1 MRKFCIMIGTLTVL
15 VSATLH
21 TLAAQPAS
29 EVRGTVTDGDS
40 GRPLA
45 GVSVALSGSAV
56 STTTDAKGAY
66 ASRVPSAAAVLEF
79 SRVGYLTLKVPAVGR
94 SQVVVALKPAAR
106 TAGVVKGVVTD
117 SDNGSPL
124 AGVTVVLSGSSRGT
138 TTDAKGAWTLAV
150 PSAESV
156 LDFSYLGYVPQKIR
170 VGNRSQLDLALAADN
185 KDIDE
190 VVVIGYSEVK
200 KTDLTGSVTNVKMG
214 DIKDIPV
221 VSVDQ
226 ALQGRVAGADIMST
240 SGDPTASTSIRI
252 RGTRSITASNEPLI
266 VVDGIID
273 AVQDLS
279 DINSADIES
288 ISVLKDASSTAI
300 YGARGSNGVI
310 IVTTKKGNPTVSKPW
325 ITLKADMGFSQLPR
339 NLDVMNATEFA
350 LYRNDVTYFNWQMGN
365 RPVQDYTY
373 TAPYSLGK
381 GTNWIDEI
389 TRTAPYQN
397 YNLSVSGRSKNS
409 SYFVSLG
416 YSDIQGIVDDS
427 GFQRTTARVNVS
439 HDFAKWFTAGV
450 NSSLSYRDEANNKA
464 NIGGSSV
471 WNAATYLAP
480 VLRPEDTYN
489 PFYGSGQTINNPRY
503 TIDLNENTLE
513 RFASTNT
520 LYVDIKP
527 VEGLKI
533 SSKFTYY
540 LYQRHVYR
548 FYPSTL
554 PVKNDGEGGEGY
566 RAEDDTRTD
575 PSITAGASPF
585 RGGSTQITSG
595 RRPRSARVWAAC
607 AASAQRNSAL
617 VTPLRAALALASSAA
632 AGITSAPMARPA
644 CRAMTRVMVPM
655 PQ

>member
-1 MRKFCIMIGTLTVL
+1 MRKLCKMIGTLAVL
-15 VSATLH
+15 VSVALS

-45 GVSVALSGSAV
+45 GVSVKLSGSAV

-66 ASRVPSAAAVLEF
+66 AIRVPSAAAVLEF
-79 SRVGYLTLKVPAVGR
+79 SREGYQARKVPAEGR
-94 SQVVVALKPAAR
+94 AQVDVALKPAAR
-106 TAGVVKGVVTD
+106 TSGVVKGVVTD
-117 SDNGSPL
+117 SDNGNPL

-138 TTDAKGAWTLAV
+138 TTDANGAWSLAV

-170 VGNRSQLDLALAADN
+170 VGNRSQIDIALTADN
-185 KDIDE
+185 KNIDE

-214 DIKDIPV
+214 DIKDVPV

-373 TAPYSLGK
+373 NDPYSLGK

-397 YNLSVSGRSKNS
+397 YNLSVSGRSKTS
-409 SYFVSLG
+409 S
-416 YSDIQGIVDDS
+416 
-427 GFQRTTARVNVS
+427 
-439 HDFAKWFTAGV
+439 
-450 NSSLSYRDEANNKA
+450 
-464 NIGGSSV
+464 
-471 WNAATYLAP
+471 
-480 VLRPEDTYN
+480 
-489 PFYGSGQTINNPRY
+489 
-503 TIDLNENTLE
+503 
-513 RFASTNT
+513 
-520 LYVDIKP
+520 
-527 VEGLKI
+527 
-533 SSKFTYY
+533 
-540 LYQRHVYR
+540 
-548 FYPSTL
+548 
-554 PVKNDGEGGEGY
+554 
-566 RAEDDTRTD
+566 
-575 PSITAGASPF
+575 
-585 RGGSTQITSG
+585 
-595 RRPRSARVWAAC
+595 
-607 AASAQRNSAL
+607 
-617 VTPLRAALALASSAA
+617 
-632 AGITSAPMARPA
+632 
-644 CRAMTRVMVPM
+644 
-655 PQ
+655 